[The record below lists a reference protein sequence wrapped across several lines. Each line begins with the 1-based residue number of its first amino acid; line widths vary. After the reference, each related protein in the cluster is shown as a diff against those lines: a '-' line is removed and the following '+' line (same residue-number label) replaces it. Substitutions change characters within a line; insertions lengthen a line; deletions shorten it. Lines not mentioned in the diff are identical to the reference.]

1 MDIEAEKKEK
11 RQIKMGKENERKY
24 AENVRDNLLL
34 WHGAK
39 QPFPLIEV
47 SDDEHDENRAS
58 TTSPTPRKVQRRES
72 TMKVTNTN
80 AENIVEAV
88 QSIGNQVATAA
99 RESGGTSIVPELF
112 KLLEH
117 IEQRMMELNT
127 RLSKL
132 EVLVELLMKKYSEEK
147 TVLFWC

>member
-1 MDIEAEKKEK
+1 
-11 RQIKMGKENERKY
+11 
-24 AENVRDNLLL
+24 
-34 WHGAK
+34 
-39 QPFPLIEV
+39 
-47 SDDEHDENRAS
+47 
-58 TTSPTPRKVQRRES
+58 
-72 TMKVTNTN
+72 MKVTNTN